1 MTKTRW
7 IIFAVICLLVLGGIA
22 VLAKQHKVDVSG
34 IDPAKIIQDGAN
46 PDHVEGDKSSKVVMI
61 EYGDYQCPICGSVYQ
76 PLKDTLQPYLDQNK
90 IAFVFRNYPLTS
102 IHPNTLAAASAAEAA
117 GLQGKYW
124 QMHDKLYENQDAWSN
139 ASPDQR
145 QTYFDGYAQDL
156 GLNVD
161 QFRSDMVSKK
171 VARQINRDRSLGE
184 KIGVSGTP
192 TFVINGKKLE
202 ASINTDLESGNSAA
216 LQKLLDQA
224 IKDTGGQPP
233 KH

>member
-7 IIFAVICLLVLGGIA
+7 IIFAVICLLLLGGI
-22 VLAKQHKVDVSG
+22 VILAQRHRVDVSG
-34 IDPAKIIQDGAN
+34 IDPAKVIQNGPNA
-46 PDHVEGDKSSKVVMI
+46 DHVEGDKNSKVVFI

-76 PLKDTLQPYLDQNK
+76 PLKDTLQTYLDQNK

-124 QMHDKLYENQDAWSN
+124 QMHDKLYETQDAWSN

-145 QTYFDGYAQDL
+145 QNFFDGYAKDL

-161 QFRSDMVSKK
+161 QFRTDMTSKQ
-171 VARQINRDRSLGE
+171 VARQINRDRALGE

-192 TFVINGKKLE
+192 TFVLNGKTME
-202 ASINTDLESGNSAA
+202 ASLNTDLENGNSAT

-224 IKDTGGQPP
+224 IKDNGGQPP

>member
-7 IIFAVICLLVLGGIA
+7 IIFAVICLLLLGGIA
-22 VLAKQHKVDVSG
+22 VLANQKRVDVSG
-34 IDPAKIIQDGAN
+34 IDASAVIKDGDF
-46 PDHVEGDKSSKVVMI
+46 PDHVVGDADSKVVFI
-61 EYGDYQCPICGSVYQ
+61 EYGDYQCPICGSVAQ
-76 PLKDTLQPYLDQNK
+76 PLKDTLQPYIEQGK

-124 QMHDKLYENQDAWSN
+124 QMHDKLYESQDAWAN
-139 ASPDQR
+139 AAPDQR

-161 QFRSDMVSKK
+161 QFRTDMASKQVSRH
-171 VARQINRDRSLGE
+171 VARDRALGE
-184 KIGVSGTP
+184 KINVTGTP
-192 TFVINGKKLE
+192 TFVLNGKKLE
-202 ASINTDLESGNSAA
+202 SSINSA
-216 LQKLLDQA
+216 LQNGDSAELEKLLDQA

-233 KH
+233 KQ